1 MWLWPIFSGSRSQLQ
16 RNKKYYLTM
25 LIKLYYIISYHIILY
40 HIILYY
46 IIYHKILYYLIL
58 FHIILDY
65 ILLYYMMYH
74 KILYY
79 LILFHII
86 LDYIIL
92 YYIYMSQIIHKD
104 SSEAIWNWPHA
115 QAAIVHAR
123 ENTQKHETGEVRSN
137 QQAAG
142 GSRRSNGILA
152 G

>member
-92 YYIYMSQIIHKD
+92 YYIYVPDNPQGFQWGHLELTTCSGCDRPCQGEHTKARD
-104 SSEAIWNWPHA
+104 WRGA
-115 QAAIVHAR
+115 QQSA
-123 ENTQKHETGEVRSN
+123 
-137 QQAAG
+137 
-142 GSRRSNGILA
+142 GSRRQQA
-152 G
+152 